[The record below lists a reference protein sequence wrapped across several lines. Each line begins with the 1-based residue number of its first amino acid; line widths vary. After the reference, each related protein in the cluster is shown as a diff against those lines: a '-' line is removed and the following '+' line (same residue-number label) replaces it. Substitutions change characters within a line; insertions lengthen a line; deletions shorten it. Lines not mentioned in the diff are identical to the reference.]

1 MRENFRK
8 HIKDLETRVV
18 SLGKAV
24 ENAIQASMKAL
35 MDKDMDTAEKIIR
48 GDEMINKQ
56 RWEIEEDSV
65 YLIAMQ
71 QPVASDLREIIS
83 ILNIITDLE
92 RMGDHAEGIAKIV
105 LLLGKEDPVKPFTDI
120 PVMAEKAIVMLQK
133 SMDAF
138 VRRDA
143 AAAKAICVLDD
154 EVDALNDKVYNEL
167 IKYMIEQPQ
176 TVTRA
181 TYQIWAAHNLERIG
195 DRVTNIC
202 ERIVYLAT
210 GSMGKIPNVSTY

>member
-8 HIKDLETRVV
+8 HIKDLENRVIT
-18 SLGKAV
+18 LGKAV
-24 ENAIQASMKAL
+24 ETAIQASMKAL
-35 MDKDMDTAEKIIR
+35 MDRDMVTAEKIVQ
-48 GDEMINKQ
+48 GDELINKQ

-120 PVMAEKAIVMLQK
+120 PVMAEKAVIMLQK

-138 VRRDA
+138 IRRDA
-143 AAAKAICVLDD
+143 KTAEAICAMDD
-154 EVDALNDKVYNEL
+154 ELDVLNDKVYNEL
-167 IKYMIEQPQ
+167 IKYMIDQPK

-202 ERIVYLAT
+202 ERIVYMAT
-210 GSMGKIPNVSTY
+210 GSMGKIPNVSKY